1 MKSTF
6 FLSCIMTLAV
16 FAADFTVD
24 NKAIVA
30 DFAFKGGG
38 ITPLTRK
45 KNNAVLSFPGH
56 TSVTERVFA
65 QAGEVS
71 LQETFANL
79 EYRMVSYTRTPQ
91 RGYDVTLT
99 TQGAA
104 CFDWL
109 RITKTFQF
117 PANEENFTVLY
128 TLKNLDGKPHY
139 AGIWLQTFFALY
151 DEAGSANLILQPRK
165 GEWHE
170 FTHPGT
176 STHDEWGPAPSLSL
190 LSIGGKETSQ
200 GMVMTLPPDICGGF
214 YNWCSTRQSAAI
226 NTSEMITRELEVP
239 ANGEISFTA
248 TFTISDNAAAL
259 ARKMAQSP
267 DYKQALSLAKTVSEA
282 RPGNHRIAT
291 LVRPLE
297 GLQALRDGAMLPK
310 FTATDIKGK
319 PISSGDLYAPVNVI
333 TTWSSWNYESQNIQ
347 RQLRRR
353 EKEKG
358 VNRLRILS
366 ICLDANAKECRRL
379 MDRDSITWAT
389 ICDERMWDNPILT
402 TLGLSRIPDNIITN
416 SQGRI
421 LAHSLPVA
429 ELNKKLDEL
438 LK

>member
-1 MKSTF
+1 MRYSLTSHLSPLTSLF
-6 FLSCIMTLAV
+6 FLLTSSIFLLTSCGPDRGTFRMEGEFKGFNQGEFYVYSTDGGIRKLDTIGVKGGRFTYQIPLDSAATFVLV
-16 FAADFTVD
+16 FPNYSEIPVIGASGAQVEIEGDASHLKEIEVRGTKENDLLTGFRLKVSEMPPPETVREAADF
-24 NKAIVA
+24 
-30 DFAFKGGG
+30 
-38 ITPLTRK
+38 
-45 KNNAVLSFPGH
+45 
-56 TSVTERVFA
+56 
-65 QAGEVS
+65 
-71 LQETFANL
+71 
-79 EYRMVSYTRTPQ
+79 
-91 RGYDVTLT
+91 
-99 TQGAA
+99 
-104 CFDWL
+104 
-109 RITKTFQF
+109 ITKHPETLASTF
-117 PANEENFTVLY
+117 
-128 TLKNLDGKPHY
+128 
-139 AGIWLQTFFALY
+139 
-151 DEAGSANLILQPRK
+151 
-165 GEWHE
+165 
-170 FTHPGT
+170 
-176 STHDEWGPAPSLSL
+176 L
-190 LSIGGKETSQ
+190 LNKYFVQ
-200 GMVMTLPPDICGGF
+200 
-214 YNWCSTRQSAAI
+214 
-226 NTSEMITRELEVP
+226 
-239 ANGEISFTA
+239 
-248 TFTISDNAAAL
+248 
-259 ARKMAQSP
+259 AQSP

-291 LVRPLE
+291 LVRHLE

-347 RQLRRR
+347 RQLKRR